1 MTEFKKK
8 IIIKNLS
15 WKAYV
20 KAKKTNTQ
28 KEQVLETP
36 GEREKNKIHKIAA
49 RAVN

>member
-1 MTEFKKK
+1 MTELKKK
-8 IIIKNLS
+8 KNFS
-15 WKAYV
+15 WKADI

-36 GEREKNKIHKIAA
+36 EEREKNQIHKIAT